1 MVIQLFMEVEVR
13 RRSNAF
19 SKPSTMDSSQTL
31 ECKHNVSSLD
41 TVVVTSASTR
51 ATFQK
56 PFKGPD
62 GPMRY
67 VVGLHSNSYK
77 PIV

>member
-1 MVIQLFMEVEVR
+1 MVIQLLMEVEVR

-31 ECKHNVSSLD
+31 ECKYNVSSLD
-41 TVVVTSASTR
+41 TIVVMSVSTR

-56 PFKGPD
+56 LFKGPS
-62 GPMRY
+62 GPM
-67 VVGLHSNSYK
+67 S
-77 PIV
+77 